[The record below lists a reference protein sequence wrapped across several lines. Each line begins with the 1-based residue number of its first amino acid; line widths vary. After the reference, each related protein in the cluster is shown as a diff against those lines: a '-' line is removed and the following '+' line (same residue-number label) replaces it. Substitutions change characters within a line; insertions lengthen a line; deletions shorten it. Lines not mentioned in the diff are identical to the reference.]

1 MTDTEDDDR
10 FGNEPTEV
18 EEPKKKRR
26 KKRKRGRII
35 TVEDMPRKVREEFRT
50 DQKAEKFLR
59 LLGKILSFLL
69 WNRHPIF
76 GNKIH
81 TAAIENSFSWI
92 VVPDNALGGMVPH
105 FEGFCFQDLS
115 IRLAGIF
122 DSTFLALVFE
132 LVTIVSN

>member
-59 LLGKILSFLL
+59 LLGKIFFFGTIIQFLGTKSIQL
-69 WNRHPIF
+69 QL
-76 GNKIH
+76 KIH
-81 TAAIENSFSWI
+81 FPGLWFQTTA
-92 VVPDNALGGMVPH
+92 G
-105 FEGFCFQDLS
+105 
-115 IRLAGIF
+115 
-122 DSTFLALVFE
+122 
-132 LVTIVSN
+132 

>member
-10 FGNEPTEV
+10 FGNEPEV

-59 LLGKILSFLL
+59 LLGNNFLL
-69 WNRHPIF
+69 WNHHPIS

-81 TAAIENSFSWI
+81 AIDIFKIHFPGLWFQTTRW
-92 VVPDNALGGMVPH
+92 VMVPH
-105 FEGFCFQDLS
+105 FDFPC
-115 IRLAGIF
+115 
-122 DSTFLALVFE
+122 E
-132 LVTIVSN
+132 LWFSKF

>member
-10 FGNEPTEV
+10 FGNEPEV

-59 LLGKILSFLL
+59 LLGKIINL
-69 WNRHPIF
+69 
-76 GNKIH
+76 
-81 TAAIENSFSWI
+81 
-92 VVPDNALGGMVPH
+92 
-105 FEGFCFQDLS
+105 
-115 IRLAGIF
+115 
-122 DSTFLALVFE
+122 E
-132 LVTIVSN
+132 LRPSAWKQNP

>member
-10 FGNEPTEV
+10 FGNEPEV

-59 LLGKILSFLL
+59 LLGKIFFFGTIIQLEF
-69 WNRHPIF
+69 WKQNPIDIF
-76 GNKIH
+76 KIH
-81 TAAIENSFSWI
+81 FPGLWFQTTRW
-92 VVPDNALGGMVPH
+92 VMVPH
-105 FEGFCFQDLS
+105 FELCLQDLS
-115 IRLAGIF
+115 IGQ
-122 DSTFLALVFE
+122 
-132 LVTIVSN
+132 

>member
-10 FGNEPTEV
+10 FGNEPEV

-59 LLGKILSFLL
+59 LLGKIISFIF
-69 WNRHPIF
+69 WNSDPAL

-81 TAAIENSFSWI
+81 NEQLIFKMYFSGFCYQKNRW
-92 VVPDNALGGMVPH
+92 VMVPQ
-105 FEGFCFQDLS
+105 FVS
-115 IRLAGIF
+115 RIR
-122 DSTFLALVFE
+122 
-132 LVTIVSN
+132 

>member
-10 FGNEPTEV
+10 FGNEPEV

-59 LLGKILSFLL
+59 LLGNLF
-69 WNRHPIF
+69 
-76 GNKIH
+76 
-81 TAAIENSFSWI
+81 
-92 VVPDNALGGMVPH
+92 
-105 FEGFCFQDLS
+105 DLS
-115 IRLAGIF
+115 KCDFLYFLKRLSLYHF
-122 DSTFLALVFE
+122 
-132 LVTIVSN
+132 

>member
-10 FGNEPTEV
+10 FGNEPEV

-59 LLGKILSFLL
+59 LLGNQFWPFKLRFFE
-69 WNRHPIF
+69 IF
-76 GNKIH
+76 
-81 TAAIENSFSWI
+81 EEVVI
-92 VVPDNALGGMVPH
+92 VP
-105 FEGFCFQDLS
+105 FFRRTE
-115 IRLAGIF
+115 R
-122 DSTFLALVFE
+122 
-132 LVTIVSN
+132 

>member
-10 FGNEPTEV
+10 FGNEPEV

-59 LLGKILSFLL
+59 LLGNNFTFFGTIIQFLGVKPMQL
-69 WNRHPIF
+69 QL
-76 GNKIH
+76 KIH
-81 TAAIENSFSWI
+81 FPGLWFQTTRW
-92 VVPDNALGGMVPH
+92 VMVPH
-105 FEGFCFQDLS
+105 FELS
-115 IRLAGIF
+115 RICR
-122 DSTFLALVFE
+122 
-132 LVTIVSN
+132 

>member
-10 FGNEPTEV
+10 FGNEPEV

-59 LLGKILSFLL
+59 LLGNNFLL
-69 WNRHPIF
+69 WNHHPIS

-92 VVPDNALGGMVPH
+92 VVPDNRWVMVPH
-105 FEGFCFQDLS
+105 FELPGF
-115 IRLAGIF
+115 
-122 DSTFLALVFE
+122 
-132 LVTIVSN
+132 VSRICR